1 MLSQTITEQVGFTLM
16 ELMITIT
23 IGATLVGIAV
33 PSYLGYVRES
43 NRSEAITTIYDVMAR
58 QALYFANHGGSY
70 TTSVS
75 QLGLTA
81 SLQSYTTLSEKENY
95 KVQMLACP
103 GQCIELR
110 AVALSDN
117 QKKDTNCRTFILN
130 SRGRQVSKDVNGFN
144 TTECW
149 P

>member
-23 IGATLVGIAV
+23 IGAILVGIAV

-43 NRSEAITTIYDVMAR
+43 NRSEAITTIHDIMAR

-70 TTSVS
+70 ATSVS
-75 QLGLTA
+75 LLGLMA
-81 SLQSYTTLSEKENY
+81 SLQSDTTLSEKEHY
-95 KVQMLACP
+95 QIQMLACP

-110 AVALSDN
+110 AVAFSVN
-117 QKKDTNCRTFILN
+117 QKKDTDCQTFILN
-130 SRGRQVSKDVNGFN
+130 SRGRQVSEDANGSSS
-144 TTECW
+144 TECW